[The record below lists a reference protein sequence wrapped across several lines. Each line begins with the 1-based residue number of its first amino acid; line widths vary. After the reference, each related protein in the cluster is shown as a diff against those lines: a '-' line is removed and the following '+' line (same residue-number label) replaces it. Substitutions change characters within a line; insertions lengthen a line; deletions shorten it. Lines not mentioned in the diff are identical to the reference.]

1 MPNLAYFHPQVV
13 HFAIVLLLVGVAFR
27 IVSLTRWFRFSNP
40 AATTLLLFGTAAA
53 VVAVKTGTDAHGPVE
68 RIPGARAAVIE
79 HEEYGESAR
88 NVFLGV
94 ALIELIAL
102 GLARKPSLARYV
114 KGAHVVSAL
123 VGVYGAIPLYEAA
136 EHGGELVYNYAG
148 GPGLRSGDPADVE
161 RLLLAGLYSQS
172 RIDRQ
177 ENRPADA
184 AALVAEMAKRFP
196 DDTNVKFLRAESLL
210 RDVKDYQ
217 GALLELDRIGVAP
230 TDARLAPRV
239 ANLKADIYL
248 AMGQRDSARA
258 VLSRAST
265 SLPQNQRLRSRL
277 DSLQ

>member
-114 KGAHVVSAL
+114 KGAHVASAL
-123 VGVYGAIPLYEAA
+123 VGVFGAIPLYEAA

-239 ANLKADIYL
+239 ANMKADIYL

-265 SLPQNQRLRSRL
+265 SLPQNQRIRTRL
-277 DSLQ
+277 DSLR